1 MAKTVGKAN
10 NSPLIWEGLCY
21 FYLFLVFSGG
31 WLKDIFWHILKMWK
45 THFNTPPA
53 WPGAESK
60 HLAPP
65 GLTRKQQ
72 LSSAVAPWMMLSL
85 ERDWSGEFLW
95 KRSSHVVM
103 QKRSSVNGGYGG
115 CKKLGLIFYLSN
127 DIHNFENC
135 RSSVTCPLVY
145 PPEDLFN
152 DFFVSSTDALKLQ
165 EGVWSIFAWWC
176 DFLFFEAKII
186 GILPTHSRYWSC
198 FGSRVLSD
206 FTYLLHTLVWN
217 LWFWEACVKDCHSF
231 CLIWICI
238 QDLHWRD

>member
-21 FYLFLVFSGG
+21 FYLFLVQVEDGF
-31 WLKDIFWHILKMWK
+31 DIFWRCLKM
-45 THFNTPPA
+45 FNTPP
-53 WPGAESK
+53 GAQSK

-72 LSSAVAPWMMLSL
+72 LSSAVEPWMIPLSSWAARWVL
-85 ERDWSGEFLW
+85 VETQQSQLC
-95 KRSSHVVM
+95 
-103 QKRSSVNGGYGG
+103 KRSSVNGGYGG
-115 CKKLGLIFYLSN
+115 SKKNWGYLVIFYLSN
-127 DIHNFENC
+127 DIHNCENC

-176 DFLFFEAKII
+176 DFLFFETKII

-206 FTYLLHTLVWN
+206 ITYLLHTLVWN

>member
-176 DFLFFEAKII
+176 DFLIFLK
-186 GILPTHSRYWSC
+186 P
-198 FGSRVLSD
+198 
-206 FTYLLHTLVWN
+206 
-217 LWFWEACVKDCHSF
+217 K
-231 CLIWICI
+231 
-238 QDLHWRD
+238 